1 MEIKGICRFGGN
13 LYMKSAGK
21 YNAVKWI
28 GINALALLFLAL
40 LYKISGYILDKRG
53 LAFSRYAEYIAVAI
67 GGFLAVMFIVQLF
80 FRLFKYAHRT
90 RSIIA
95 RITLSF
101 ITIAMI
107 IFLMYAFLK
116 ITFMVAFMCHP
127 VGIAEKE
134 AQKMF
139 VYSDGIGNLEY
150 YTYHNI
156 LIRDKNLRIYEY
168 FSGRRGDDDSLDTC
182 GVYPEMVF
190 YYDEKGE
197 IERVICY
204 SEDGKEASS
213 DNEDS
218 RVHA

>member
-1 MEIKGICRFGGN
+1 
-13 LYMKSAGK
+13 MKSAGK

-28 GINALALLFLAL
+28 GINALAFLFLAL

-101 ITIAMI
+101 IIIAMI

-127 VGIAEKE
+127 VGIVEKE

-139 VYSDGIGNLEY
+139 VYSNGIGDLEY

-156 LIRDKNLRIYEY
+156 LIRDKNMRIFEY
-168 FSGRRGDDDSLDTC
+168 FGSRKEDDSIDTY
-182 GVYPEMVF
+182 GIYPYSVKYYEESGKIERII
-190 YYDEKGE
+190 YYD
-197 IERVICY
+197 
-204 SEDGKEASS
+204 EDGKEILP